1 MTDLRQKLIALRD
14 EAGYS
19 EFWREVKSLS
29 RERLQNNDREKRKP
43 IPWGIIKRH
52 YEKQKGVCSWCG
64 KDMKLIRNEIEGD
77 HKNPNEQDFN
87 KDSNIQVLHKSCNRQ
102 KSSMSIAE
110 QSKHKGTTYREI
122 LENEI

>member
-1 MTDLRQKLIALRD
+1 MENLRSKLIVLRD

-29 RERLQNNDREKRKP
+29 RERLQNTTREKRKP
-43 IPWGIIKRH
+43 ISWGVIARH
-52 YEKQKGVCSWCG
+52 YKIQRGVCAWCN
-64 KDMKLIRNEIEGD
+64 KDMKLIRSEVEGD
-77 HKNPNEQDFN
+77 HINCNAQDFN
-87 KDSNIQVLHKSCNRQ
+87 DDKNIQVLHKSCNRE

-122 LENEI
+122 LEPEV